1 MILSLNNTLL
11 MQSRICKIC
20 KQSYTIKYREWCQ
33 PCNSNYFQNNFKKW
47 TSKNVEIDK
56 FLQEIQ
62 CNADGPNK
70 VVEWIPYNRLKIE
83 KQIGEGGF
91 GIIHEAAW
99 LDGPI
104 DSWNISKQ
112 IWYRY
117 GYYPVALKILKNSD
131 SLINLLKEVSYYKF

>member
-1 MILSLNNTLL
+1 M
-11 MQSRICKIC
+11 
-20 KQSYTIKYREWCQ
+20 KYKEWCQ
-33 PCNSNYFQNNFKKW
+33 PCNSKYLQNNFKKW
-47 TSKNVEIDK
+47 TSKNIEIDK

-91 GIIHEAAW
+91 GIIYLAYW

-104 DSWNISKQ
+104 DNWNIHNQ
-112 IWYRY
+112 IWYRFNS
-117 GYYPVALKILKNSD
+117 YYSVALKILKNSNN
-131 SLINLLKEVSYYKF
+131 LTNLLEEVSYYKFKNILFIFN